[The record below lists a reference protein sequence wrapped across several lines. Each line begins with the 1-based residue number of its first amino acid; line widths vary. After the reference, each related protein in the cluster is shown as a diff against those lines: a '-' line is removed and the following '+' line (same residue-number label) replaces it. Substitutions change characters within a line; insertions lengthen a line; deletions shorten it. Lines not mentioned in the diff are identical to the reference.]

1 MMTKFE
7 VYTAVKASLDNLTA
21 RIEAAELA
29 HNGWPST
36 EASIANMRLRQWR
49 LTQVVER
56 LEAAL

>member
-1 MMTKFE
+1 MMTKLE
-7 VYTAVKASLDNLTA
+7 VFTAVKTRLDNLTA

-36 EASIANMRLRQWR
+36 EASIENMRTVQWK
-49 LTQVVER
+49 LTLVVKR